1 MTHINSGYDAL
12 RYLEREN
19 GDYLQLSYATLFYSF
34 NASLTNG
41 YSKRLIAIYV
51 FKSSVGGGGGSVK
64 LRCSAQSVVALR
76 WESPEVD
83 KSH

>member
-1 MTHINSGYDAL
+1 MTHIDSGYDAL

-51 FKSSVGGGGGSVK
+51 FHKFGGRRRGKREIK
-64 LRCSAQSVVALR
+64 LQGVQRNQ
-76 WESPEVD
+76 
-83 KSH
+83 